1 MGRAIGWSIAD
12 GLWRTYNIYSG
23 MDRGVHGGYAMA
35 TWGYVAIDKSGKE
48 TKGSRD
54 ADNKEQIT
62 RELKN
67 QGLIVLDITEQ
78 NALTKDISIDFGG
91 KPTPRDLAVFCR
103 QFASITRAGV
113 TIIQTLN
120 MLAEQTENVKMQ
132 KALQAVRADV
142 EKGES
147 FADSL
152 SRHPAVF
159 PELLVQMARAGEAS
173 GSLETAME
181 RMAIQFEKSAKTKAL
196 VKKAMIYPI
205 VVMIVA
211 IAVVIV
217 MLVFVIP
224 RYMDMFEEL
233 DTELPGITLAVVALS
248 NFMQN
253 YWFII
258 VPALVVAVFAIK
270 TWAKTNSGKHVLGKL
285 ALKIPAIKNLVV
297 KSASAQMAR
306 TLSTLLT
313 AGVPLIEAVDIVA
326 DTMGNIWFKEALKEA
341 VDQIMIGVP
350 LSQPLQTS
358 GLFPPMVYHMIRIGE
373 EAGSTEEMLNKLAD
387 YYEEEVEMAVQS
399 LMAAMEPMII
409 IVLACIVGVLI
420 GAVMAPMVNMYA
432 ALDNL

>member
-1 MGRAIGWSIAD
+1 
-12 GLWRTYNIYSG
+12 
-23 MDRGVHGGYAMA
+23 MA

-48 TKGSRD
+48 LKGSRD
-54 ADNKEQIT
+54 GDNIEQVT

-67 QGLIVLDITEQ
+67 QGLIILELNEQ
-78 NALTKDISIDFGG
+78 SMLTKDISFDFGG

-120 MLAEQTENVKMQ
+120 MLAEQTENVKLQ
-132 KALQAVRADV
+132 KALYAVRADV

-152 SRHPAVF
+152 AQHEKVF

-173 GSLETAME
+173 GNLETSME
-181 RMAIQFEKSAKTKAL
+181 RMADQFEKSAKTQAL
-196 VKKAMIYPI
+196 IKKAMIYPI
-205 VVMIVA
+205 VVAFVA
-211 IAVVIV
+211 VAVVIV

-233 DTELPGITLAVVALS
+233 GTELPGITKMVVAMS
-248 NFMQN
+248 NFIKN
-253 YWFII
+253 YWYILFPAII
-258 VPALVVAVFAIK
+258 VAVFMIR
-270 TWAKTNSGKHVLGKL
+270 TWAKTNSGKHVVGKL

-297 KSASAQMAR
+297 KSASALMAR

-313 AGVPLIEAVDIVA
+313 SGVPLVEAVDIVS
-326 DTMGNIWFKEALKEA
+326 DTMSNIWFKEALKAATE
-341 VDQIMIGVP
+341 QIMIGVP
-350 LSQPLQTS
+350 LSQPLQEC
-358 GLFPPMVYHMIRIGE
+358 GLFPPMVYHMMRIGE

-409 IVLACIVGVLI
+409 IVLAGVVGVLI
-420 GAVMAPMVNMYA
+420 GAVMAPMVSMYA

>member
-1 MGRAIGWSIAD
+1 
-12 GLWRTYNIYSG
+12 
-23 MDRGVHGGYAMA
+23 MA

-48 TKGSRD
+48 LKGSRD
-54 ADNKEQIT
+54 GDSIEQVT

-67 QGLIVLDITEQ
+67 QGLIILELNEQ
-78 NALTKDISIDFGG
+78 SMLTKDISFDFGG

-120 MLAEQTENVKMQ
+120 MLAEQTENVKLQ
-132 KALQAVRADV
+132 KALYAVRADV

-152 SRHPAVF
+152 AQHEKVF

-173 GSLETAME
+173 GNLETSME
-181 RMAIQFEKSAKTKAL
+181 RMADQFEKSAKTQAL
-196 VKKAMIYPI
+196 IKKAMIYPI
-205 VVMIVA
+205 LVA
-211 IAVVIV
+211 FVAVAVVIV

-233 DTELPGITLAVVALS
+233 GTELPGITKMVVAMS
-248 NFMQN
+248 NFIQN
-253 YWFII
+253 YWYILFPAII
-258 VPALVVAVFAIK
+258 VAVFIIK
-270 TWAKTNSGKHVLGKL
+270 TWAKTNSGKHVVGKL
-285 ALKIPAIKNLVV
+285 TLKIPAIKNLVV
-297 KSASAQMAR
+297 KSASALMAR

-313 AGVPLIEAVDIVA
+313 SGVPLVEAVDIVS
-326 DTMGNIWFKEALKEA
+326 DTMSNIWFKEALKAATE
-341 VDQIMIGVP
+341 QIMIGVP
-350 LSQPLQTS
+350 LSQPLQEC
-358 GLFPPMVYHMIRIGE
+358 GLFPPMVYHMMRIGE

-409 IVLACIVGVLI
+409 IVLACVVGVLI
-420 GAVMAPMVNMYA
+420 GAVMAPMVIMYA

>member
-1 MGRAIGWSIAD
+1 
-12 GLWRTYNIYSG
+12 
-23 MDRGVHGGYAMA
+23 MA
-35 TWGYVAIDKSGKE
+35 TWGYVAIEKSGKE
-48 TKGSRD
+48 VKGSKE
-54 ADNKEQIT
+54 AENKEALT

-67 QGLIVLDITEQ
+67 QGLIVLEISEQ
-78 NALTKDISIDFGG
+78 NALTKDISFDFGG
-91 KPTPRDLAVFCR
+91 KPTARDMAVFCR

-113 TIIQTLN
+113 TIIETIG

-132 KALQAVRADV
+132 KALYAVRADI

-152 SRHPAVF
+152 SKHPKVF

-173 GSLETAME
+173 GSLDTAME
-181 RMAIQFEKSAKTKAL
+181 RMAIQFEKSAKTQAL

-205 VVMIVA
+205 VVACVA
-211 IAVVIV
+211 VAVVIV

-224 RYMDMFEEL
+224 RYMEMFEEL
-233 DTELPGITLAVVALS
+233 GTELPAITRAVVAMS
-248 NFMQN
+248 NFIQN
-253 YWFII
+253 FWFII
-258 VPALVVAVFAIK
+258 IPTVVVLVLVIK
-270 TWAKTNSGKHVLGKL
+270 AYAKTNSGKHVFGMLQM
-285 ALKIPAIKNLVV
+285 KIPAIKNLVV
-297 KSASAQMAR
+297 KSACSQMAR

-313 AGVPLIEAVDIVA
+313 AGVPLIEAIDIVA
-326 DTMGNIWFKEALKEA
+326 DTMTNIWFKEALKEA
-341 VDQIMIGVP
+341 LEQVMIGVP
-350 LSQPLQTS
+350 LSQPLQTC
-358 GLFPPMVYHMIRIGE
+358 GLFPPMVYHMIHIGE

-420 GAVMAPMVNMYA
+420 GAVMAPMVTMYS

>member
-1 MGRAIGWSIAD
+1 
-12 GLWRTYNIYSG
+12 
-23 MDRGVHGGYAMA
+23 MA
-35 TWGYVAIDKSGKE
+35 TWGYVAVDKSGKE
-48 TKGSRD
+48 VKGSRE
-54 ADNKEQIT
+54 ADNREQAT

-67 QGLIVLDITEQ
+67 QGLIVLELSEQ
-78 NALTKDISIDFGG
+78 SMLTKDISFDFGG

-120 MLAEQTENVKMQ
+120 MLAEQTENVKLQ
-132 KALQAVRADV
+132 KALYAVRADV

-152 SRHPAVF
+152 SQHDNVF

-181 RMAIQFEKSAKTKAL
+181 RMAIQFEKSAKTQAL

-205 VVMIVA
+205 LVA
-211 IAVVIV
+211 CVAVAVVIV

-233 DTELPGITLAVVALS
+233 GTELPGITKMVVSMS
-248 NFMQN
+248 NFIQN
-253 YWFII
+253 YWYII
-258 VPALVVAVFAIK
+258 IPVIIAIVFAIK
-270 TWAKTNSGKHVLGKL
+270 TFAKTNAGKHLFGKI

-297 KSASAQMAR
+297 KSASSQMAR
-306 TLSTLLT
+306 TMSTLLT
-313 AGVPLIEAVDIVA
+313 AGVPLVEAVDIVA
-326 DTMGNIWFKEALKEA
+326 DTMGNIWFKEALKAA
-341 VDQIMIGVP
+341 VEQIMIGVP
-350 LSQPLQTS
+350 MSQPLQS
-358 GLFPPMVYHMIRIGE
+358 CGLFPPMVYHMVRIGE
-373 EAGSTEEMLNKLAD
+373 EAGSTEDMLNKLAD

-409 IVLACIVGVLI
+409 IVLAGVVGVLI
-420 GAVMAPMVNMYA
+420 GAVMAPMVSMYA

>member
-1 MGRAIGWSIAD
+1 
-12 GLWRTYNIYSG
+12 
-23 MDRGVHGGYAMA
+23 MA
-35 TWGYVAIDKSGKE
+35 TWGYVAVDKSGKE
-48 TKGSRD
+48 IKGSRD
-54 ADNKEQIT
+54 AESREQAT

-67 QGLIVLDITEQ
+67 QGLIVLEVNEQ
-78 NALTKDISIDFGG
+78 SMLTREISIDIGG

-132 KALQAVRADV
+132 KALYAVRADV

-152 SRHPAVF
+152 AQHPKVF
-159 PELLVQMARAGEAS
+159 PELLIQMARAGEAS
-173 GSLETAME
+173 GSLETSME
-181 RMAIQFEKSAKTKAL
+181 RMAVQFETSAKTQAL
-196 VKKAMIYPI
+196 IKKAMIYPI
-205 VVMIVA
+205 VVALVA
-211 IAVVIV
+211 VAVVIV

-224 RYMDMFEEL
+224 RYMDMFDEL
-233 DTELPGITLAVVALS
+233 GVDLPAITRMVVSMS
-248 NFMQN
+248 NFVQGFW
-253 YWFII
+253 YII
-258 VPALVVAVFAIK
+258 IPAIIAVVAVFRM
-270 TWAKTNSGKHVLGKL
+270 WAKTFTGKHVLGKI

-306 TLSTLLT
+306 TLSTLLA
-313 AGVPLIEAVDIVA
+313 AGVPLVEAVDIVA
-326 DTMGNIWFKEALKEA
+326 DTMGNVWFKEALKNA
-341 VDQIMIGVP
+341 VEQIMIGVP

-358 GLFPPMVYHMIRIGE
+358 GLFPPMVYHMVRIGE
-373 EAGSTEEMLNKLAD
+373 EAGSTEDMLNKLAD

-420 GAVMAPMVNMYA
+420 GAVMAPMVTMYA